1 MKTKFCVGQHVYFII
16 SGRFIKEA
24 VVVSSSSWFITIRF
38 KKKEDCII
46 RLPISRIFSTEEE
59 AKQHIRPAL
68 PSSGAA
74 SKPSHTEEG
83 KFICRRRWEL
93 WE

>member
-24 VVVSSSSWFITIRF
+24 VVVSSSSWFVTIRF

-46 RLPISRIFSTEEE
+46 CLPINRIFTTEEE
-59 AKQHIRPAL
+59 ARQHIRPAL
-68 PSSGAA
+68 PSPCA
-74 SKPSHTEEG
+74 SSPTPNTEEENY
-83 KFICRRRWEL
+83 ICRRCWEL

>member
-1 MKTKFCVGQHVYFII
+1 MKTKFSVGQHVFFII

-24 VVVSSSSWFITIRF
+24 VVVSSSSWFVTIRF
-38 KKKEDCII
+38 KKIEDCII
-46 RLPISRIFSTEEE
+46 RLPINRIFSTEEE

-68 PSSGAA
+68 PPPSAA
-74 SKPSHTEEG
+74 SIPSHTEEG
-83 KFICRRRWEL
+83 KFICTRRWEL